1 MKIHSST
8 GTLFSYHFCILLPS
22 HEWHWGFC
30 RQFSLFFVVIFFLN
44 CTFRILAYVN
54 ILTTNIFCSPRSPS
68 DAVWVW
74 EELGTSCEGC
84 RHRMS
89 ALCLSCLDPTAASY
103 PATVESHPSRP
114 PFLQASSV
122 LFPLGINASSASLS
136 KNDFSRFLQSHADSD
151 FDLTSTQ
158 HVSDIQ
164 RYGVLFLFSGRW
176 GQHEG
181 KPFRLNRVDLKCT

>member
-30 RQFSLFFVVIFFLN
+30 RQFSLFFVVVIFFLN

-114 PFLQASSV
+114 PFLQGFFCSV
-122 LFPLGINASSASLS
+122 PIRNKCFICQFIEEWFLTFPSVSCRFRFWFNQYTTRFRHSAIWS
-136 KNDFSRFLQSHADSD
+136 FIF
-151 FDLTSTQ
+151 
-158 HVSDIQ
+158 I
-164 RYGVLFLFSGRW
+164 
-176 GQHEG
+176 
-181 KPFRLNRVDLKCT
+181 FR